1 MPITGRTPAECFN
14 VFRDHLGPVLAA
26 TLGPEYPVLWRSDGK
41 DSKKSSLA
49 LVPANSA
56 AGVKLTSDSYRALFF
71 SMRQNLEV
79 VEARDRKLWQLKTLG
94 YKYAIYESD
103 GDLAE
108 PVLRWEYAS
117 HVPQGKKWCRHHFQ
131 VGRIESRAIAVP
143 FGDASL
149 DLNRLHTPTGF
160 VLIEYVLRFLLTE
173 LGVRPSTDDWEDV
186 LEQSQEKFFKDF
198 SGRTS

>member
-1 MPITGRTPAECFN
+1 VRLI
-14 VFRDHLGPVLAA
+14 
-26 TLGPEYPVLWRSDGK
+26 
-41 DSKKSSLA
+41 SSSRGAFFFA
-49 LVPANSA
+49 L
-56 AGVKLTSDSYRALFF
+56 
-71 SMRQNLEV
+71 RQNLEV
-79 VEARDRKLWQLKTLG
+79 VEGRDRKLWQLKTVG

-103 GDLAE
+103 DDLAE

-117 HVPQGKKWCRHHFQ
+117 KVPEGKKWCRHHFQ

-143 FGDASL
+143 FGGGIL

-160 VLIEYVLRFLLTE
+160 VLIEHVLRFLLTE
-173 LGVRPSTDDWEDV
+173 MGVEPANDDWEDV